1 MSGRQQG
8 SYTQTQGGQGQ
19 KDRTNQCNPTHAKTG
34 PGHQAA
40 YGGTGTRSDLNNH
53 ANQGN
58 PNNPRYQGGGAAGK
72 K

>member
-8 SYTQTQGGQGQ
+8 SYGQNQGGQGQ
-19 KDRTNQCNPTHAKTG
+19 GNRTNQCNPTHTPTG
-34 PGHQAA
+34 KGHQAA
-40 YGGTGTRSDLNNH
+40 YGGTGTQADLNNH

-58 PNNPRYQGGGAAGK
+58 PNNARYQGGGAAGK